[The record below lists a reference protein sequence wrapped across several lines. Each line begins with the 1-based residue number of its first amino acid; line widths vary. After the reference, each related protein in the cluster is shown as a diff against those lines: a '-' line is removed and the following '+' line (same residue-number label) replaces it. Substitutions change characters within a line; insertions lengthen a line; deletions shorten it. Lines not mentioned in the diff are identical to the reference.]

1 MILNDVWFNNRYRY
15 SDYSTT
21 RSAGSSIYTETKR
34 EKQKR
39 ETNRHILCLQTDSF
53 VQTTVQ
59 KTHSLHSHS
68 SYMTEKSCRSSDP
81 RGCNRQ
87 TLQWLVFKYQ
97 STDQLIELWW
107 ISGIWN
113 CLLPVSPTQV
123 SDTVQLHAASARLQ
137 ANKTKAA
144 FQRCFLVWKR
154 ASGGLFPDVCRA
166 SYLHIKLRSLGL
178 ADKSYSLS
186 SGLLNHTADLKIVS
200 VI

>member
-1 MILNDVWFNNRYRY
+1 MM
-15 SDYSTT
+15 SDLITGIDT
-21 RSAGSSIYTETKR
+21 LITPRLDQQVPQFIRKPNMKK
-34 EKQKR
+34 KQKR
-39 ETNRHILCLQTDSF
+39 EINRHILSLQTASF

-59 KTHSLHSHS
+59 KTQSLHFL
-68 SYMTEKSCRSSDP
+68 SYMTEKSSRTSDP
-81 RGCNRQ
+81 RGWNRQ
-87 TLQWLVFKYQ
+87 MLQWLVFKYQ

-113 CLLPVSPTQV
+113 CSLPVSPTQV
-123 SDTVQLHAASARLQ
+123 SDTVRLLAVSARLQ

-186 SGLLNHTADLKIVS
+186 SSLLNHRADLKIVS

>member
-59 KTHSLHSHS
+59 KTHTLHSL
-68 SYMTEKSCRSSDP
+68 SYMTEKSCRTSDP

-107 ISGIWN
+107 ILGIWN
-113 CLLPVSPTQV
+113 CSLPVSPTQV

-154 ASGGLFPDVCRA
+154 ASGGLFPDVCRD

-186 SGLLNHTADLKIVS
+186 SSLLNHTADLKIVS